1 MAFCSF
7 SNISIR
13 ESKLLLWCM
22 NGRLSLVESGSGEE
36 SRCGGG
42 GERDAVEEGR
52 WCGREVEDGEVDDD
66 GMEAWGGEEVG
77 GVRGGRGG
85 VLGWRLGL
93 VHCSSLMG
101 LS

>member
-1 MAFCSF
+1 MFSSVFPLSLSSFSSSSSSEARKENLAFCSF
-7 SNISIR
+7 NNISIR

-52 WCGREVEDGEVDDD
+52 W
-66 GMEAWGGEEVG
+66 
-77 GVRGGRGG
+77 
-85 VLGWRLGL
+85 
-93 VHCSSLMG
+93 
-101 LS
+101 